1 MIFDGGMIMKVFNR
15 SYRHQFFVAK
25 WDKALD
31 KRDEFRIKEK
41 RALESGHK
49 LRAAAYRLGAKV
61 YDHKVELITDI
72 ICANLK
78 TVS

>member
-1 MIFDGGMIMKVFNR
+1 MKVFNK
-15 SYRHQFFVAK
+15 SYRHLFFVAK
-25 WDKALD
+25 WDMSLD

-41 RALESGHK
+41 KALESGHK
-49 LRAAAYRLGAKV
+49 LRAAAYRLAAKV
-61 YDHKVELITDI
+61 YDRKAELTMNV